1 MTLRY
6 EVVGA
11 IFLALACLDVVAD
24 ASSSSTVT
32 FDAEAAK
39 DRPVT
44 KVVVLLQ
51 DYIKQM
57 EKEADA
63 DEEIY
68 DKMACWC
75 DTGDKLK
82 TKAIAEAEAQITL
95 LLSKVDSGAQ
105 LSAKLQT
112 EIQHTDTAMVKAAG
126 SLDKAIAI
134 HMKEVTEW
142 QLEEKELV
150 KAIAALKAAII
161 VLSKHNS
168 ASFMQVEEGVGAQ
181 SAQLATA
188 RTALKETLNNHRD
201 FVKGVLNPTQK
212 RQLASFLKAPE
223 DYFGDDLLPSSTKE
237 AAELLQAQHRQPSGE
252 IFGILKQMLENMEKD
267 LKEGQDE
274 AAANVKSFE
283 ETKVSLKLEI
293 TSNEEAINIKKGEL
307 ADIDEKLQLWQQTLI
322 DIKAQLVVDIKYLKM
337 LKERCEMM
345 DKEWEAR
352 QKMRAE
358 EMEACTKALAV
369 LNSDDAQQTFSRTF
383 NPSFLQ
389 TRTET
394 PATKELQSKASELL
408 RAQALKLGSPRLS
421 ALAVHVRLDAFTKV
435 KAAIKAMIDQLLKE
449 KADEIKHKDFCI
461 DEFHE
466 NEMTTTKKTEEKTK
480 LEAQIE
486 DLKITIDELAKE
498 IAELKQ
504 SIVDMKLE
512 LKRGGE
518 DREKEHNEF
527 EVIVADQRATQ
538 KYLAQALDILGKF
551 YGR

>member
-1 MTLRY
+1 MVIGMSIALS
-6 EVVGA
+6 VFA
-11 IFLALACLDVVAD
+11 SLATDV
-24 ASSSSTVT
+24 SSSTT
-32 FDAEAAK
+32 SDAEFSK
-39 DRPVT
+39 NRPVT

-63 DEEIY
+63 DEEVY

-75 DTGDKLK
+75 DSGDKLK
-82 TKAIAEAEAQITL
+82 SKAIAEAEHQITL
-95 LLSKVDSGAQ
+95 LLAKIDEGAQ

-112 EIQHTDTAMVKAAG
+112 EIQHTDKATVKAAG

-188 RTALKETLNNHRD
+188 RTVLKETLNNHRD
-201 FVKGVLNPTQK
+201 LVKGVLNPSQK

-223 DYFGDDLLPSSTKE
+223 DYFGDDLLPSSKRET
-237 AAELLQAQHRQPSGE
+237 AELLQARHRQLASGE
-252 IFGILKQMLENMEKD
+252 FFGILKQMLENMEKD
-267 LKEGQDE
+267 LAEGQDE
-274 AAANVKSFE
+274 AAANAKSFG
-283 ETKVSLKLEI
+283 ETKASLKVEI
-293 TSNEEAINIKKGEL
+293 SSNEEV
-307 ADIDEKLQLWQQTLI
+307 QLWQQSLI
-322 DIKAQLVVDIKYLKM
+322 DIKAQLVVDVKYLKM

-383 NPSFLQ
+383 NAAFFQ
-389 TRTET
+389 ARTE
-394 PATKELQSKASELL
+394 ASADKQLQSRASDILKLE
-408 RAQALKLGSPRLS
+408 ALKLGSPRL
-421 ALAVHVRLDAFTKV
+421 
-435 KAAIKAMIDQLLKE
+435 
-449 KADEIKHKDFCI
+449 
-461 DEFHE
+461 
-466 NEMTTTKKTEEKTK
+466 N
-480 LEAQIE
+480 
-486 DLKITIDELAKE
+486 
-498 IAELKQ
+498 
-504 SIVDMKLE
+504 
-512 LKRGGE
+512 
-518 DREKEHNEF
+518 
-527 EVIVADQRATQ
+527 
-538 KYLAQALDILGKF
+538 
-551 YGR
+551 

>member
-1 MTLRY
+1 MVIGMSIALS
-6 EVVGA
+6 VFA
-11 IFLALACLDVVAD
+11 SLATDV
-24 ASSSSTVT
+24 SSSTT
-32 FDAEAAK
+32 SDAEFSK
-39 DRPVT
+39 NRPVT

-63 DEEIY
+63 DEEVY

-82 TKAIAEAEAQITL
+82 TKAIAEAEHQITL
-95 LLSKVDSGAQ
+95 LLAKVDEGAQ

-112 EIQHTDTAMVKAAG
+112 EIQHTDKTLVKAAG

-188 RTALKETLNNHRD
+188 RTVLKETLNNHRD
-201 FVKGVLNPTQK
+201 LVKGVLNPSQK

-223 DYFGDDLLPSSTKE
+223 DYFGDDLLPSSKRET
-237 AAELLQAQHRQPSGE
+237 AELLQARHRQLASGE

-267 LKEGQDE
+267 LAEGQDD
-274 AAANVKSFE
+274 AAANAKSFE
-283 ETKVSLKLEI
+283 ETKASLKVEI
-293 TSNEEAINIKKGEL
+293 SSNEEAIAIKKGEL
-307 ADIDEKLQLWQQTLI
+307 ADTDEKLQLWQISLI
-322 DIKAQLVVDIKYLKM
+322 DIKAQLVVDVKYLKM

-352 QKMRAE
+352 QKMRAQE
-358 EMEACTKALAV
+358 IEACTKALAV

-383 NPSFLQ
+383 NAAFLQ
-389 TRTET
+389 TLME
-394 PATKELQSKASELL
+394 ATANKQLQSRASDLL
-408 RAQALKLGSPRLS
+408 KTEALKLGSPRLN
-421 ALAVHVRLDAFTKV
+421 ALAVHVRLDAFTKG
-435 KAAIKAMIDQLLKE
+435 KAAIQKMIDELLKE
-449 KADEIKHKDFCI
+449 KADEIKHRDFCI
-461 DEFHE
+461 DEFHQ
-466 NEMTTTKKTEEKTK
+466 NEMMTTKKTEERAK

-486 DLKITIDELAKE
+486 DLKITIEDLTKE

-504 SIVDMKLE
+504 GIADMKLQM
-512 LKRGGE
+512 KRGGE

-538 KYLAQALDILGKF
+538 KEHNEF
-551 YGR
+551 E